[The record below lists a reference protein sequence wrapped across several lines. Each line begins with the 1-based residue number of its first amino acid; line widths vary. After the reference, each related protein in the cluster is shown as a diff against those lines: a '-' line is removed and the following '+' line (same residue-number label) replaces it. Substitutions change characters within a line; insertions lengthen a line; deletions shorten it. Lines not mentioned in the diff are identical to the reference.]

1 MRLSL
6 LLSYNLRSVLQRWRT
21 SLLAVFGIGLVV
33 GVLGWLVAMSTG
45 LRATLKATGIP
56 ENAIVVQK
64 GANSELTSGVGNDAA
79 SLIEVDARVRRGPDG
94 RPLASPEMVVV
105 ASLKRRSD
113 GAPINVLVRGVTS
126 RAFAVRHAVA
136 IERGRNFTP
145 GLGEIVVGKRLLDQ
159 FDGLDIGDT
168 ITLQRRPW
176 TVVGVFGADG
186 SGFESE
192 IWGDADLM
200 RQAFNRTGG
209 WQSVT
214 LRLNDPA
221 ALAAF
226 ADGLAKDPRFQAEMK
241 QEQAFYEEQAGG
253 VGTALLYLG
262 YFVTVILGVG
272 AAFGVINTMYGIV
285 GARTREIGTLRALGF
300 SRLSILLGVLV
311 ESVFLALIGG
321 ALGILFTLPFEGYT
335 AATAGASFNQLSF
348 AFRITPRGML
358 IGMMV
363 ALVLG
368 VIGGLLPAIRASRV
382 PITAALREA

>member
-1 MRLSL
+1 MKPGL
-6 LLSYNLRSVLQRWRT
+6 LLSYNLRSVLARWRT
-21 SLLAVFGIGLVV
+21 SLLAIFGIGLVV
-33 GVLGWLVAMSTG
+33 AVLGWLFAMSSG
-45 LRATLKATGIP
+45 LRATLRATGIR

-64 GANSELTSGVGNDAA
+64 GSNSELTSGIANDTA
-79 SLIEVDARVRRGPDG
+79 SLIEVDARVARGDDG

-105 ASLKRRSD
+105 ASLKRKGD
-113 GAPINVLVRGVTS
+113 GVPINTLVRGVTP
-126 RAFAVRHAVA
+126 RAFLVRHGIA
-136 IERGRNFTP
+136 IERGRSFTP
-145 GLGEIVVGKRLLDQ
+145 GLGEIIVGRRLVDE
-159 FDGLDIGDT
+159 FDGLGLGDT

-176 TVVGVFGADG
+176 TVVGIFSADG

-214 LRLNDPA
+214 LRMTDAGAIAGFA
-221 ALAAF
+221 AELAR
-226 ADGLAKDPRFQAEMK
+226 DPRFQVELK
-241 QEQAFYEEQAGG
+241 EEQAYYEAQAGG

-262 YFVTVILGVG
+262 YFVTVILGIG

-285 GARTREIGTLRALGF
+285 GSRTRELGTLRALGF

-321 ALGILFTLPFEGYT
+321 LLGVLFTLPFEGYT

-348 AFRITPRGML
+348 AFRITPAGIVTGMV
-358 IGMMV
+358 V

-368 VIGGLLPAIRASRV
+368 IVGGLLPAIRASRI

>member
-6 LLSYNLRSVLQRWRT
+6 LWSYNLRSVLQRWRT
-21 SLLAVFGIGLVV
+21 SLLAIFGIGLVV

-45 LRATLKATGIP
+45 LRTTLKATGIP

-64 GANSELTSGVGNDAA
+64 GSNSELTSGVGNDAA
-79 SLIEVDARVRRGPDG
+79 SLIEVDDRVRRGPDG

-113 GAPINVLVRGVTS
+113 GSAINVLVRGVTA
-126 RAFAVRHAVA
+126 RAFAVRHGIA
-136 IERGRNFTP
+136 IESGRNFTP

-159 FDGLDIGDT
+159 FDGLEIGDT

-176 TVVGVFGADG
+176 TVVGVFSADG

-214 LRLNDPA
+214 LRLKDPSS
-221 ALAAF
+221 LTAF
-226 ADGLAKDPRFQAEMK
+226 ADGLAKDPRFQVEMK
-241 QEQAFYEEQAGG
+241 QEQAYYEAQAGG

-262 YFVTVILGVG
+262 YFVTVILGIG

-285 GARTREIGTLRALGF
+285 GARTRELGTLRALGF
-300 SRLSILLGVLV
+300 SRLSILLGVMV
-311 ESVFLALIGG
+311 ESVFLALLGG
-321 ALGILFTLPFEGYT
+321 VLGILFTLPFEGYT
-335 AATAGASFNQLSF
+335 AATAGASFSQLSF
-348 AFRITPRGML
+348 AFKITPRGML
-358 IGMMV
+358 IGMIV

>member
-1 MRLSL
+1 VKLSL

-33 GVLGWLVAMSTG
+33 GVLGWLFAMSSG
-45 LRATLKATGIP
+45 LRETLRSTGIP

-64 GANSELTSGVGNDAA
+64 GSNSELTSGIGNDAA
-79 SLIEVDARVRRGPDG
+79 SLIEVDARVARGPDG

-113 GAPINVLVRGVTS
+113 GAPINVLVRGVTP
-126 RAFAVRHAVA
+126 RAFAVRHG
-136 IERGRNFTP
+136 IEIALGRNFTP
-145 GLGEIVVGKRLLDQ
+145 GLGEIVVGRRLLDQ
-159 FDGLDIGDT
+159 FEGIDIGDT

-209 WQSVT
+209 WQSLT
-214 LRLNDPA
+214 LRLKDPA
-221 ALAAF
+221 SLAAF
-226 ADGLAKDPRFQAEMK
+226 ADALAKDPRFQVEMK
-241 QEQAFYEEQAGG
+241 QEQAYYEAQAGG
-253 VGTALLYLG
+253 TGTALLYLG

-285 GARTREIGTLRALGF
+285 GSRTREIGTLRALGF
-300 SRLSILLGVLV
+300 SRGTILVGVLV
-311 ESVFLALIGG
+311 ESILLALIGG
-321 ALGILFTLPFEGYT
+321 VLGVLFTFPFEGYT

-348 AFRITPRGML
+348 AFRITPRG
-358 IGMMV
+358 IAAGMIV

-368 VIGGLLPAIRASRV
+368 VIGGLLPAIRAARIPV
-382 PITAALREA
+382 TAALREA